1 MAKIKKMGAVGREIR
16 VAVIGL
22 GGRGYWQTDTL
33 LGMPDLKVAVVCD
46 VYQDRIDGMCG
57 HCEEKQ
63 GFRPDGTTDYTE
75 AIGRED
81 IEAVF
86 IFSSWQT
93 HIRIACDAMRMGKYV
108 AMEVGGAS
116 SVEECWKL
124 VRTSEDTGMPCMM
137 LENCCYDLR
146 EMAAL
151 NMVKKGLFGE
161 LVHAEGG
168 YLHDLRDEIGNGD
181 VSRHYRQDNFHHRNG
196 ELYPTHELGPIAK
209 CLGINRGN
217 RMLSLT
223 SMASKAAGLRAW
235 YRERR
240 GDSGLGDA
248 QINEGDIVTT
258 MIKCA
263 NGETICLKHDCSLP
277 RPYSRAFLIQG
288 TRGIWQEDGAR
299 CYFDGVS
306 PIHPGEWC
314 HSWEPEAGYIE
325 KYKHPLWKEYEE
337 FGLRG
342 GHGGMD
348 YLVLRAFVEAVQ
360 ERKGT
365 PIDVYDTA
373 SWMVVTAL
381 SESSVAMGGMPVA
394 IPDFTDG
401 LWINR
406 PDHDDSMY
414 TLETIP
420 EELAAPAK
428 PPRGAKNKGAR
439 KTKAGKR

>member
-1 MAKIKKMGAVGREIR
+1 MKRLGMRGRDVRIGI
-16 VAVIGL
+16 IGL
-22 GGRGYWQTDTL
+22 GPRGIDQMRTL
-33 LGMPDLKVAVVCD
+33 LGMPDVKAAIVCD
-46 VYQDRIDGMCG
+46 NWEDRAERGADIAGAL
-57 HCEEKQ
+57 Q
-63 GFRPDGTTDYTE
+63 GFRPDATKSAGDVLARDDLE
-75 AIGRED
+75 GVAI
-81 IEAVF
+81 F
-86 IFSSWQT
+86 TSWQT
-93 HIRIACDAMRMGKYV
+93 HIPLAVRALRAGKYP
-108 AMEVGGAS
+108 ALEVGGAT
-116 SVEECWKL
+116 SVEQLWEL
-124 VRTSEDTGMPCMM
+124 VRASERARIPVML
-137 LENCCYDLR
+137 LENCCYDHR
-146 EMAAL
+146 EMALL
-151 NMVKKGLFGE
+151 NMVRRGLFGE

-181 VSRHYRQDNFHHRNG
+181 VNRHYRQDNFHHRNG

-209 CLGINRGN
+209 CLNINRGN
-217 RMLSLT
+217 RMLSL
-223 SMASKAAGLRAW
+223 SAIASKAAGLRAW
-235 YRERR
+235 YGKNRPGTEFP
-240 GDSGLGDA
+240 SA
-248 QINEGDIVTT
+248 QVNEGDIVTT

-288 TRGIWQEDGAR
+288 TRGIWQEDGKR

-306 PIHPGEWC
+306 PVHEGEWT
-314 HSWEPEAGYIE
+314 HSWEDEKAYID

-381 SESSVAMGGMPVA
+381 SESSVAMGGLPVA
-394 IPDFTDG
+394 VPDFTDG

-406 PDHDDSMY
+406 PDHDDSMF

-420 EELAAPAK
+420 EEPQPASILSI
-428 PPRGAKNKGAR
+428 
-439 KTKAGKR
+439 